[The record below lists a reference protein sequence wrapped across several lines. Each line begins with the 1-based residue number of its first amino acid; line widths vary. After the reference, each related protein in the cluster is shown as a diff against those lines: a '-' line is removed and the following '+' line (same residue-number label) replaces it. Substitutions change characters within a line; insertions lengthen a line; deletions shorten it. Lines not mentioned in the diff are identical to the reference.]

1 MPDGG
6 ADRLPNRRATL
17 AAAPLWADSHP
28 GTAASTAGPQPRRI
42 RRLARD
48 TFGFDRLRAG
58 QEDAIRSVASGRDT
72 LAVLPT
78 GWGKSAIYQLAAL
91 LIPGPTV
98 VVSPLIALQRDQ
110 VHALL
115 ANQVTAAEANSQVPK
130 GERDASFSRL
140 AAGDLEFLFLSPE
153 QLANEVVLAQA
164 AAAEPSLFVV
174 DEAHCISAWGHD
186 FRPDYLRLAEV
197 AESLGR
203 PPILA
208 LTATAAP
215 PVRAEIV
222 ERLGLRDPNVV
233 IRGFDRPNIRL
244 AVARFATGEEKRAVL
259 VRTVI
264 DSAPPGIVY
273 VATRRSAEDVAAE
286 LSAAGVRA
294 EPYHA
299 GLPAGRRRD
308 TESRFA
314 DLKLPVVV
322 ATTAFGMG
330 IDAARVRFVYH
341 HDVADSVDS
350 YYQEIGRA
358 GRDGEP
364 AAAVLFYRPEDLGL
378 RRFFASGARVDVEQ
392 AAEVA
397 EAWAGRGPFDV
408 AELSSRTGLSPTAVA
423 SIVRELEEGAGPI
436 RAAEPEGAA
445 EQVVAAQDAR
455 RRVEQSRVDMMRA
468 YAESR
473 GCRRQLLL
481 GYFGEALENPCG
493 NCDRCLAGAADE
505 EDAVA
510 TASPFPRH
518 GWVRHEAWGRGQ
530 VMDSSDGKLVVFFD
544 SAGYKTLDLELVLDG
559 GLLVPDP

>member
-1 MPDGG
+1 VTD
-6 ADRLPNRRATL
+6 
-17 AAAPLWADSHP
+17 
-28 GTAASTAGPQPRRI
+28 ASTAVPQPRRI
-42 RRLARD
+42 RRLARE
-48 TFGFDRLRAG
+48 TFGFERLRAG

-110 VHALL
+110 VRALL
-115 ANQVTAAEANSQVPK
+115 ANEVTAAEANSQVPR
-130 GERDASFSRL
+130 GQRDEAFSRL
-140 AAGDLEFLFLSPE
+140 AAGDLEFLFLAPE
-153 QLANEVVLAQA
+153 QLANEDVLAQA
-164 AAAEPSLFVV
+164 ASAEPSLFVV

-197 AESLGR
+197 AEGLGR

-233 IRGFDRPNIRL
+233 VRGFDRPNISL
-244 AVARFATGEEKRAVL
+244 AVERFTTAEEKRAAL
-259 VRTVI
+259 VRAVADAT
-264 DSAPPGIVY
+264 SPGIVY
-273 VATRRSAEDVAAE
+273 VATRRSAEEVAAD

-308 TESRFA
+308 TESAFA
-314 DLKLPVVV
+314 DKGLPVVV

-330 IDAARVRFVYH
+330 IDTPDVRFVYH
-341 HDVADSVDS
+341 HDVADSLDS

-378 RRFFASGARVDVEQ
+378 RRFFASGARVE
-392 AAEVA
+392 
-397 EAWAGRGPFDV
+397 
-408 AELSSRTGLSPTAVA
+408 
-423 SIVRELEEGAGPI
+423 
-436 RAAEPEGAA
+436 
-445 EQVVAAQDAR
+445 
-455 RRVEQSRVDMMRA
+455 VEQSRVDMMRA

-481 GYFGEALENPCG
+481 GYFGEALEEP
-493 NCDRCLAGAADE
+493 CDRCDRCRDAGAD
-505 EDAVA
+505 DGAV
-510 TASPFPRH
+510 TPSPFPRH
-518 GWVRHEAWGRGQ
+518 SWVGHETWGRGQ
-530 VMDSSDGKLVVFFD
+530 VMDSSDGKLVVFFET
-544 SAGYKTLDLELVLDG
+544 AGYKTLDLDLVLDG
-559 GLLVPDP
+559 GLLVPEP